1 MTQFINK
8 AIIQGNL
15 GSDPIIKPKKGGK
28 FVIFSIA
35 TEVEYSDKNDIER
48 KFVEWHNIAVFDDF
62 LTLLARGNFRKG
74 DLVRVE
80 GALSTTSWEGK
91 GDKTNYKTQIVVR
104 NSKVHKIE
112 KINFDEKF

>member
-15 GSDPIIKPKKGGK
+15 GADPTVRTDNKGRK
-28 FVIFSIA
+28 FSNFSIA
-35 TEVEYSDKNDIER
+35 TNVEYTNKDGIKR
-48 KFVEWHNIAVFDDF
+48 KFTEWHNIMVFDEF
-62 LTLLARGNFRKG
+62 LSFLARGNFKKG

-80 GALSTTSWEGK
+80 GALSTKSREDDNGI
-91 GDKTNYKTQIVVR
+91 TNYRTQIVVR

-112 KINFDEKF
+112 KIIN